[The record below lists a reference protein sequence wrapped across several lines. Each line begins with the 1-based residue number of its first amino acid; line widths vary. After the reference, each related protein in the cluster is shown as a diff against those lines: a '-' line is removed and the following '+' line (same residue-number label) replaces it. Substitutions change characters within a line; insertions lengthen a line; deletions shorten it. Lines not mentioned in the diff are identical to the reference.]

1 MLNGRE
7 GSSVRRRLFLVKGQL
22 SIAADYLIWSHINV
36 HLKIFGTLNF
46 F

>member
-22 SIAADYLIWSHINV
+22 SIAADYLIWSHINRPPEN
-36 HLKIFGTLNF
+36 IWDT
-46 F
+46 